1 MIETNQAL
9 QRDIEKTGY
18 YPALV
23 VDALDTALAGEELV
37 SYLVQH
43 ETTFDR
49 DQLHRHMT
57 VLALTPTRLIVSH
70 TDEHAADETSP
81 VPYATASTEAVRLQK
96 VDSVVVTRVVGQPE
110 RHQKGG
116 PLRELMLT
124 IGWGAV
130 SRIDLEPASCGDPNC
145 EADHG
150 YSGTSSNDDLTVRVS
165 EAADGADVVVRA
177 AEFAAALSEVTAARL
192 R

>member
-1 MIETNQAL
+1 MTEAASL
-9 QRDIEKTGY
+9 QRDIETTGY
-18 YPALV
+18 YPAIV
-23 VDALDTALAGEELV
+23 TDALETALAGERLI
-37 SYLVQH
+37 SYLLQH
-43 ETTFDR
+43 ETIFDR

-57 VLALTPTRLIVSH
+57 VLALTDTRLIVSH
-70 TDEHAADETSP
+70 TDEHGADETSP
-81 VPYATASTEAVRLQK
+81 VPYATASTEAVRLQR

-110 RHQKGG
+110 QHHKGG
-116 PLRELMLT
+116 ALRELMLT

-130 SRIDLEPASCGDPNC
+130 ARIELEPATCGDPQC

-165 EAADGADVVVRA
+165 DAADGADVVRRA
-177 AEFAAALSEVTAARL
+177 AQFAAALSEATSVRL

>member
-1 MIETNQAL
+1 MRLSQSL
-9 QRDIEKTGY
+9 
-18 YPALV
+18 
-23 VDALDTALAGEELV
+23 ALAGEELS

-57 VLALTPTRLIVSH
+57 VMALTPTRLIVSH
-70 TDEHAADETSP
+70 TDEHAADETSS

-96 VDSVVVTRVVGQPE
+96 VDSVVVTRVVAQPE
-110 RHQKGG
+110 RHQQGG
-116 PLRELMLT
+116 ALRELMLT

-165 EAADGADVVVRA
+165 EAADGPDVVRRA
-177 AEFAAALSEVTAARL
+177 AEFAAALSEATAARL